1 MFFLVGLIFCFLAS
15 VLEAQVAVRDTVLT
29 VRPGDSLLAI
39 AHRLLPHSIEYTA
52 EELVDRIKR
61 QNGLQG
67 DAIQIGQRLEVSL
80 SFAELLDQ
88 PVIRGT
94 DFAARG
100 IYITAALAGSRR
112 MLTLADALVAAG
124 GNTVVFDVKD
134 RYGNLGY
141 ASSVP
146 LALEIGAGQRAP
158 ISQPAKMLDALHRR
172 NIHVV
177 ARLTCFYDARLA
189 RQRPDF
195 VPLSRAGPGLWSERG
210 KSNWVDPSLPQVQEY
225 LLAIVREVAE
235 LGVDEI
241 QLDYVRFPTEG
252 NLADAVFAFDPAVVA
267 KDRIIT
273 DFVIEVE
280 RVLEPMGVLLSA
292 DIFGVAAWGREA
304 DRRTIGQHLPDLLP
318 HLDAVSPMLY
328 PSHFEDGFERID
340 RPVDYPYYFLLQG
353 CQRLQKLATAHDVPV
368 RPWIQSFDYRVTHF
382 DSLYVTEQLHGAED
396 GGARGWLLWNPASL
410 YKIGLAAIKGFTDG
424 TAATVPVQQ
433 RFPKSLGMDLTRPT
447 SVAD

>member
-1 MFFLVGLIFCFLAS
+1 LVFLVGLIFCFLAS

-39 AHRLLPHSIEYTA
+39 AYRLLLHSTEYTA
-52 EELVDRIKR
+52 EELVDTIKR

-67 DAIQIGQRLEVSL
+67 DVIQIGQRLDVSL
-80 SFAELLDQ
+80 SYAELLDQ
-88 PVIRGT
+88 TVTRAA

-100 IYITAALAGSRR
+100 VYITAALVGSRR

-146 LALEIGAGQRAP
+146 LALEIGAGQRAS
-158 ISQPAKMLDALHRR
+158 IAQPAKMLDALHRR

-189 RQRPDF
+189 RERPDF
-195 VPLSRAGPGLWSERG
+195 VPLSREGPALWSERG

>member
-1 MFFLVGLIFCFLAS
+1 LIVLVCLVCFILAPAAW
-15 VLEAQVAVRDTVLT
+15 AQETVRDTVVT

-39 AHRLLPHSIEYTA
+39 AQRLLALSSEYTA
-52 EELVDRIKR
+52 AELVEQIKQ
-61 QNGLQG
+61 QNGLQD
-67 DAIQIGQRLEVSL
+67 DAIRMGQRLTVAL
-80 SFAELLDQ
+80 SSAELLDQ
-88 PVIRGT
+88 PVFRDA

-100 IYITAALAGSRR
+100 IYITAALAGSSR
-112 MLTLADALVAAG
+112 MRVLADALVEAG

-146 LALEIGAGQRAP
+146 LALEIGAGLKAP
-158 ISQPAKMLDALHRR
+158 IAQPAKLLDALHRR

-177 ARLTCFYDARLA
+177 ARLTCFYDDRLA
-189 RQRPDF
+189 RERPDF
-195 VPLSRAGPGLWSERG
+195 VPLSREGKTLWSER
-210 KSNWVDPSLPQVQEY
+210 STSHWVDPSLPQVQEY
-225 LLAIVREVAE
+225 LLALVREVAS

-252 NLADAVFAFDPAVVA
+252 NLADAVFAFDPEVVP

-273 DFVIEVE
+273 QFVADVE
-280 RVLEPMGVLLSA
+280 RVLEPTGVLLSA

-318 HLDAVSPMLY
+318 HLDVVSPMLY

-353 CQRLQKLATAHDVPV
+353 CQRLQKMAEVNDVQV
-368 RPWIQSFDYRVTHF
+368 RPWIQAFDYRVTRF
-382 DSLYVTEQLHGAED
+382 DSLYLTEQMHGAED
-396 GGARGWLLWNPASL
+396 GGARGWLLWNPASV
-410 YKIGLAAIKGFTDG
+410 YEVGFAAIKNFTDG
-424 TAATVPVQQ
+424 TALAVPVPQ
-433 RFPKSLGMDLTRPT
+433 RFPKSLGMDLPRAT
-447 SVAD
+447 AIED

>member
-1 MFFLVGLIFCFLAS
+1 MVFLVCLIFCFLAS

-39 AHRLLPHSIEYTA
+39 AHRLLRYSTEYTA
-52 EELVDRIKR
+52 GELVDRIKR
-61 QNGLQG
+61 ENGLQG
-67 DAIQIGQRLEVSL
+67 DAIQMGQLLDVSL
-80 SFAELLDQ
+80 SYAELLDQ

-94 DFAARG
+94 NFAARG

-158 ISQPAKMLDALHRR
+158 IAQPAKMLDALHRR

-195 VPLSRAGPGLWSERG
+195 VPFSREGPGLWSERG

-252 NLADAVFAFDPAVVA
+252 NLADAVFAFDPAVVP

-273 DFVIEVE
+273 DFVTEVE

-353 CQRLQKLATAHDVPV
+353 CQRLQKLATEHDVLV
-368 RPWIQSFDYRVTHF
+368 RPWIQSFDYRVTDF

-410 YKIGLAAIKGFTDG
+410 YEIGFAAIKGFTDS
-424 TAATVPVQQ
+424 TAATVPVKL